1 MTDNQRQTSF
11 WRGRSVPRFRSL
23 MDTRRNA
30 RDSFSFRVNAPPRV
44 HSETRPGAMSDA
56 EGSAATLDGSDD
68 AFKMVGNVDWGALK
82 AEVVLAL
89 NKLDNQLSVLKVRR
103 LERVARRCLGP
114 ADRDAA
120 RAPRA
125 ESSIG
130 RSSAHDDPPNPFVD
144 HGQHVHLVARRR
156 GRRAGARARR
166 EWTWAP
172 MRP

>member
-1 MTDNQRQTSF
+1 
-11 WRGRSVPRFRSL
+11 
-23 MDTRRNA
+23 
-30 RDSFSFRVNAPPRV
+30 
-44 HSETRPGAMSDA
+44 MSDA

-120 RAPRA
+120 RAPA
-125 ESSIG
+125 LSHP
-130 RSSAHDDPPNPFVD
+130 SADPPLTTIPP
-144 HGQHVHLVARRR
+144 
-156 GRRAGARARR
+156 
-166 EWTWAP
+166 TP
-172 MRP
+172 S